1 MSSGGRR
8 LEPDRKHRRVQGGE
22 GRLEADSLVGQCDHA
37 VLGSACQEE
46 GWVDVVPLAHGH
58 RVAEASAQ
66 SGEAEGDGSEAVADP
81 EDHGQGLAWGGMHV
95 RWQVGVRTL
104 LPSVQEGAYL
114 DVRWLVAEARED
126 QEGEG
131 DREDL
136 VEGDKEAVVVVCK
149 VQEEADGRGVQ
160 EGGAV
165 RGVRGLVEVLGP
177 WGPESL

>member
-1 MSSGGRR
+1 M
-8 LEPDRKHRRVQGGE
+8 QGGE

-46 GWVDVVPLAHGH
+46 GCVDVVPLAHGH

-81 EDHGQGLAWGGMHV
+81 EDHGQGLAWGGMRV
-95 RWQVGVRTL
+95 RWRVEVRTL
-104 LPSVQEGAYL
+104 RPSVQEAAYL
-114 DVRWLVAEARED
+114 DARWLVAEAHEE
-126 QEGEG
+126 QEEG

-136 VEGDKEAVVVVCK
+136 VEGGREAVVGVCK
-149 VQEEADGRGVQ
+149 VQEAADGRGVQ